1 MGDVD
6 LDGSFTTLL
15 GKLKEHIAGFDLALV
30 ANDKVLFNCEV
41 KIKELIKSA
50 TAHLKVNLY

>member
-1 MGDVD
+1 MGGVD

-30 ANDKVLFNCEV
+30 ANDKVLFDCEV
-41 KIKELIKSA
+41 KMKELSLQLL
-50 TAHLKVNLY
+50 T